1 MADQDIRLK
10 TYRILSLFRR
20 LTRGETIQKAT
31 EAKRFNVTEKS
42 IQRDLDTIREF
53 LATEHREGEDCEVIW
68 SPSQKSY
75 SMTNKGKEWL
85 EKHDVLA
92 IAKVLLES
100 RAFCKLE
107 MDDLLSKLLQQVSP
121 AEQQHIQKIIGNE
134 KFHYVPVGHGKELIQ
149 NLWTLSKAMREQY
162 QVQLCYKKENDDQE
176 IVRIV
181 EPQGII
187 FSEYYFYL
195 IACICNANYEF
206 PAIYRVDRIKDMTVL
221 SEQYKIAYCNRFEE
235 GEFRKRVQFM
245 HAGPLLHI
253 RFKYWGK
260 SLDAVMDRLPTA
272 KVIERDGKV
281 ILLEAEVFGKGIK
294 MWLLS
299 QAECLEVVGPEEF
312 REEMRLT
319 IDAMSKNYR
328 LSYDRKDDNG

>member
-20 LTRGETIQKAT
+20 LTRGETIQKAA

-53 LATEHREGEDCEVIW
+53 LATEHRKGEDCEVVW
-68 SPSQKSY
+68 SPSLKGY
-75 SMTNKGKEWL
+75 SMSNKSKKWL
-85 EKHDVLA
+85 EKYDVLA

-100 RAFCKLE
+100 RAFCKSE
-107 MDDLLSKLLQQVSP
+107 MDILLDKLLFQVSP
-121 AEQQHIQKIIGNE
+121 AEQQHIQEIIRNE
-134 KFHYVPVGHGKELIQ
+134 KFNYAPVGHGKELIQ
-149 NLWTLSKAMREQY
+149 NLWTLSKAMREQFR
-162 QVQLCYKKENDDQE
+162 VQLQYKKENDDQS
-176 IVRIV
+176 IIRIV

-195 IACICNANYEF
+195 IACIHNANYDF
-206 PAIYRVDRIKDMTVL
+206 PAIYRLDRIQEMIVMP
-221 SEQYKIAYCNRFEE
+221 EHYKITYCDRFKE
-235 GEFRKRVQFM
+235 GEFRKQVQFM
-245 HAGPLLHI
+245 HSGALFRI

-260 SLDAVMDRLPTA
+260 SLDAVMDRLPAARVVESNGAVT
-272 KVIERDGKV
+272 
-281 ILLEAEVFGKGIK
+281 LLETEVLGKGIK

-319 IDAMSKNYR
+319 IDAMSKNY
-328 LSYDRKDDNG
+328 N

>member
-1 MADQDIRLK
+1 MAEQDTRLK

-20 LTRGETIQKAT
+20 LTRGKTIQKAA

-53 LATEHREGEDCEVIW
+53 LAIEYREGEDCEVVW
-68 SPSQKSY
+68 SPSLKGY
-75 SMTNKGKEWL
+75 TMTNKSKEWL
-85 EKHDVLA
+85 EKYDVLA

-100 RAFCKLE
+100 RAFCQSE
-107 MDDLLSKLLQQVSP
+107 MDALLDKLLSQVSP
-121 AEQQHIQKIIGNE
+121 VEQQHIQEIIRNE
-134 KFHYVPVGHGKELIQ
+134 KFHYAPVKHGKELIN
-149 NLWTLSKAMREQY
+149 NLWTVSKAMREQWL
-162 QVQLCYKKENDDQE
+162 VQLQYKKENDDQA
-176 IVRIV
+176 IIRIV

-195 IACICNANYEF
+195 IAGIHNANYEF
-206 PAIYRVDRIKDMTVL
+206 PAIYRIDRIQEMTVMP
-221 SEQYKIAYCNRFEE
+221 ERYKIIYCDRFKE
-235 GEFRKRVQFM
+235 GEFRKQVQFM
-245 HAGPLLHI
+245 HSGPLLRI

-272 KVIERDGKV
+272 RVVESNGEV
-281 ILLEAEVFGKGIK
+281 TLLETEVFGKGIK

-299 QAECLEVVGPEEF
+299 QAEFLEVVGPEEF

-319 IDAMSKNYR
+319 IDAMSKNY
-328 LSYDRKDDNG
+328 N

>member
-1 MADQDIRLK
+1 MAEHDTRLK
-10 TYRILSLFRR
+10 AYRILSLFRR

-53 LATEHREGEDCEVIW
+53 LATEYREGEEYEVIW
-68 SPSQKSY
+68 SPSLKGY
-75 SMTNKGKEWL
+75 SMTNKAKEWL
-85 EKHDVLA
+85 EKYDVMA

-100 RAFCKLE
+100 RAFCKSE
-107 MDDLLSKLLQQVSP
+107 MDALLDKLLSQVSP
-121 AEQQHIQKIIGNE
+121 PEQQHIRDIIRNE
-134 KFHYVPVGHGKELIQ
+134 KFHYAPVKHGKKLIQ
-149 NLWTLSKAMREQY
+149 SLWTISKALREQ
-162 QVQLCYKKENDDQE
+162 CKMKINYKKEYDDQD

-206 PAIYRVDRIKDMTVL
+206 PAIYRIDRIQEMTVL
-221 SEQYKIAYCNRFEE
+221 PEHFAVSYCKRFEE

-245 HAGPLLHI
+245 HSGPLL
-253 RFKYWGK
+253 RVKFKYWGK
-260 SLDAVMDRLPTA
+260 SLDAVIDRLPTA
-272 KVIERDGKV
+272 RVVENDGKV
-281 ILLEAEVFGKGIK
+281 ALLEAEVYGKGIK

-299 QAECLEVVGPEEF
+299 QAEFLEVVGPEEF
-312 REEMRLT
+312 REEIKCTIEKMRN
-319 IDAMSKNYR
+319 NY
-328 LSYDRKDDNG
+328 N